1 MYMLLNG
8 KIPSSIWRREN
19 CAQNG
24 NKCLALIHWEANFF
38 VSTSVLLRDNVCN
51 EWVFFNSHAKS
62 LFTQKGI
69 KVIVEGCYQHLTWQG
84 WGDPVWSQW
93 VTSLNWPGPLVTRR
107 GRRPWVFKSR
117 TYAPWLVS
125 EDCISVRQRLQFILA
140 PARKTGKLLWL
151 PITILWRNH
160 DFHPNFY

>member
-1 MYMLLNG
+1 MANTFLFLAEGKMLNVYALKWQNTFLYLAEG
-8 KIPSSIWRREN
+8 KLCSKWQQMFSSHSLRGKFLWM
-19 CAQNG
+19 
-24 NKCLALIHWEANFF
+24 
-38 VSTSVLLRDNVCN
+38 STSVLLRDNVCN
-51 EWVFFNSHAKS
+51 EWVFFDSHAKS
-62 LFTQKGI
+62 LFAQKGI

-125 EDCISVRQRLQFILA
+125 EDCISARQCLHLYTRYN
-140 PARKTGKLLWL
+140 R
-151 PITILWRNH
+151 
-160 DFHPNFY
+160 